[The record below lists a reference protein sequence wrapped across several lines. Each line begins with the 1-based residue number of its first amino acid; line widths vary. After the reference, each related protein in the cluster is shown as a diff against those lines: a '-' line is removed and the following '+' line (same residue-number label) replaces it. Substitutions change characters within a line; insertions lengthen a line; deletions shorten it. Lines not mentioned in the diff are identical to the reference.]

1 MLGEPQTLHL
11 IDGLYE
17 KLIEGG
23 IGYFFPSAK
32 FESLGRAPSS
42 AQEPVALE
50 VDHTA
55 VTMNLLGVRCL
66 LTRDE
71 PFSHA

>member
-1 MLGEPQTLHL
+1 MLGELQAPHL

-23 IGYFFPSAK
+23 ISYFFPSAR
-32 FESLGRAPSS
+32 FESLGRAPGS

-50 VDHTA
+50 VDQQ
-55 VTMNLLGVRCL
+55 L
-66 LTRDE
+66 
-71 PFSHA
+71 

>member
-1 MLGEPQTLHL
+1 MLSEAQAPYL

-32 FESLGRAPSS
+32 FESLGRAPGS

-50 VDHTA
+50 VDYTT
-55 VTMNLLGVRCL
+55 VTMNLSLI
-66 LTRDE
+66 
-71 PFSHA
+71 HI